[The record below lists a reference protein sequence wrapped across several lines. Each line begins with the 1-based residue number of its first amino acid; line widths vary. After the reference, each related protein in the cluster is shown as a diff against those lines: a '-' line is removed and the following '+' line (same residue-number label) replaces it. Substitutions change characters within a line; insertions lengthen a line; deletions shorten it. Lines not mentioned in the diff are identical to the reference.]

1 MRLRRGEYDQAI
13 ADYTRALKLR
23 PNIAW
28 SHYGRGVA
36 ELRKG
41 MKDQGHADID
51 AAIKLQPHI
60 AEEASQHHIG
70 P

>member
-1 MRLRRGEYDQAI
+1 
-13 ADYTRALKLR
+13 
-23 PNIAW
+23 
-28 SHYGRGVA
+28 
-36 ELRKG
+36 